1 MGGPNVRQ
9 MLARVLRLL
18 PVLLATLAASCA
30 PIGPAPTGPVTP
42 ASPSETSAPPVT
54 SPPVTSVP
62 PEATQRPVA
71 GAVEVAEASGARD
84 ISPKVSPGDQ
94 AQLVASD
101 DAFAFALFDALRGQP
116 GNLFFSPYSISS
128 ALAMTYAGARG
139 DTETQM
145 ADTLRFTLPQARLH
159 PAFDALDLA
168 LASHTQVSGTF
179 QLTVANSLWGQQ
191 GHPFLQG
198 FLTLLR
204 QYYGAGF
211 RLLDFQDAP
220 DPSRRTINAWVAD
233 NTQGKITDLIPSGA
247 IDSSTRLVLAN
258 ALYFKAK
265 WMEPFDRNA
274 TSNQVFH
281 LLDDSQVTVPMMEQV
296 THLSYAEAT
305 SYQVVDLPYSGGQV
319 SMVIL
324 LPRAGQLDA
333 LEKSLTTGEITPTL
347 QSLGEAKVHLTLPKF
362 KYGSSFSL
370 GETLQ
375 GLGMPDAFSPSAA
388 DFSGMDGQQHG
399 LFISDVIHK
408 ALVAVD
414 EDGTEAAAATSVAMA
429 GAVAAAPIEKIVQF
443 KADHPFIYLIR
454 DDQTGTILFLGRV
467 EDPSKG

>member
-1 MGGPNVRQ
+1 MSVKS
-9 MLARVLRLL
+9 LRVLRLL
-18 PVLLATLAASCA
+18 PVLLAALATGCA

-42 ASPSETSAPPVT
+42 ASPSETSAPPPASPSAT
-54 SPPVTSVP
+54 SALPA
-62 PEATQRPVA
+62 ATQRPAA
-71 GAVEVAEASGARD
+71 GAVEVAEAAGARD
-84 ISPKVSPGDQ
+84 TSPMLSPGDQ
-94 AQLVASD
+94 AQLVAANG
-101 DAFAFALFDALRGQP
+101 AFAFALYDALRGQP

-139 DTETQM
+139 ATEKQM
-145 ADTLRFTLPQARLH
+145 ADTLRWGAVWALPQARLH

-168 LASHTQVSGTF
+168 LASHTQISNSF

-191 GHPFLQG
+191 GHPFLQS
-198 FLTLLR
+198 FLTVLR
-204 QYYGAGF
+204 QNYGAGLL
-211 RLLDFQDAP
+211 LLDFQDAP
-220 DPSRRTINAWVAD
+220 DPSRRTINAWVAN

-265 WMEPFDRNA
+265 WMAPFDRNA

-281 LLDDSQVTVPMMEQV
+281 LLDGSQVTVPMMEQV
-296 THLSYAEAT
+296 THLSYAEGT
-305 SYQVVDLPYSGGQV
+305 GYQVVDLPYAGGQV

-333 LEKSLTTGEITPTL
+333 LEKGLAAGAITPTL
-347 QSLGEAKVHLTLPKF
+347 QSLGTAKVDLTLPKF

-370 GETLQ
+370 GQTLQ
-375 GLGMPDAFSPSAA
+375 GMGMRDAFSPSAA
-388 DFSGMDGQQHG
+388 DFSGMDGHQHD

-414 EDGTEAAAATSVAMA
+414 EDGTEAAAATAVAMSSA
-429 GAVAAAPIEKIVQF
+429 LAAAPIEKIVQF
-443 KADHPFIYLIR
+443 KADHPFIYVIR
-454 DDQTGTILFLGRV
+454 DDPTGTILFLGRV